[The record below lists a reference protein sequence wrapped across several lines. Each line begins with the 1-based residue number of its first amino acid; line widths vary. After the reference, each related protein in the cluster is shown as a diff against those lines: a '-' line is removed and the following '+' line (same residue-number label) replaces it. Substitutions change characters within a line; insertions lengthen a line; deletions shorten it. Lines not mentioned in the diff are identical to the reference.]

1 MFKDEHQLYNYF
13 SNIEPSRLPISSR
26 EKKTRIYFW
35 KYFFLT
41 LAQIE
46 LSSCIEAIKYF
57 NPESVISTRRELKG
71 TLGKI
76 SFLHSTELKIF
87 MFSKYEFKFIRN
99 RFQVLKAVPFKS
111 WLDASSYF
119 YILCYARLG

>member
-26 EKKTRIYFW
+26 EKKQGFISENI
-35 KYFFLT
+35 FFL
-41 LAQIE
+41 QIE

-99 RFQVLKAVPFKS
+99 RFQVLKAVPIKS
-111 WLDASSYF
+111 
-119 YILCYARLG
+119 